1 MMGYDG
7 RYGGGYGNMMG
18 GTGYGEWLV
27 LLFGA
32 LIIAGIVLLVIW
44 VVRSSSGGAHH
55 GGPTSSSG
63 IAHDEAVAVARKR
76 LATGEITKDQYDEI
90 MSALG
95 GPR

>member
-1 MMGYDG
+1 MMGYG
-7 RYGGGYGNMMG
+7 GGYGGGYGNMMG
-18 GTGYGEWLV
+18 GTGYGGWLV

-32 LIIAGIVLLVIW
+32 LIVAGIVLLVIW
-44 VVRSSSGGAHH
+44 AVRASSGGAHH
-55 GGPTSSSG
+55 GGPTPSSG
-63 IAHDEAVAVARKR
+63 IAHDEAVALARKR